1 MLFRIIL
8 LSIVIIFMES
18 SKFTKNQR
26 KQDIVIAIGLLV
38 IILISGFRE
47 LILDKSLIGTDYFN
61 YYENFYNNN
70 LFYSFKNI
78 GFNIYMYIIKFI
90 FGSHIFM
97 FLISAAIIVIT
108 AYIFSERHAKNKYLA
123 FYIFLT
129 FGMFIPSYNILRQWI
144 ACSIFLLA
152 FDNIHKGKFWKYAI
166 YILVATTFHLSALSL
181 IALYPILRI
190 DNIKKIKNTTKLI
203 ITAVIAVII
212 KLFFSAEIIF
222 KIVALIDDSYYYRY
236 VTALDQFN
244 QTSNYTNFIVAFAF
258 LMLLLIVMKKYNKFD
273 IIYINLNYLLL
284 LVIIA
289 FNAPSGIIFSRMLPY
304 FLPALMV
311 VVPQIYELLPKKYS
325 KLYYVF
331 CMLLFGTAFIL

>member
-26 KQDIVIAIGLLV
+26 KQDIVISIGLLV
-38 IILISGFRE
+38 VILISGFRE
-47 LILDKSLIGTDYFN
+47 LILDRSLIGTDYFT

-70 LFYSFKNI
+70 LFYSLKNI
-78 GFNIYMYIIKFI
+78 GFNLYIYIIKFV
-90 FGSHIFM
+90 FRTHIFM
-97 FLISAAIIVIT
+97 FLISAAIIIIF

-123 FYIFLT
+123 FYVFLT
-129 FGMFIPSYNILRQWI
+129 FGMFIPSYNILRQWL
-144 ACSIFLLA
+144 ACSIFLLS
-152 FDNIHKGKFWKYAI
+152 FENIEKGKFWKYAI
-166 YILVATTFHLSALSL
+166 YIGVATTFHLSALPL
-181 IALYPILRI
+181 IILYPILRI

-203 ITAVIAVII
+203 ITTVIAVII

-222 KIVALIDDSYYYRY
+222 KIVALIDKDYYYRY
-236 VTALDQFN
+236 VTASEQFN

-258 LMLLLIVMKKYNKFD
+258 LLLLLVVMKKYDKFITSD
-273 IIYINLNYLLL
+273 INFNYFLLL
-284 LVIIA
+284 IIIA

-331 CMLLFGTAFIL
+331 CMLLFGAAFIL